1 MGKSNLSPEVRF
13 AFLLVVVAALII
25 FAIIKKWI

>member
-13 AFLLVVVAALII
+13 AAFLVVVAALII